1 MLNKCSNTF
10 FLFGFLACFCAVA
23 PAQQWKTDV
32 GFTKLSNELGS
43 GLPTGV
49 GVSAMFAEAEDGG
62 GNYMPNVSS
71 SNFGTKSFVYGSG
84 PSATNSHSNS
94 MSTNFFGKLGS
105 ISPDVGEDS
114 LKPVTG
120 FGAND
125 WINFGLGFATGQ
137 DPDPQPYQAS
147 NHSYIA
153 TLGGSFTEAVAV
165 DLLERLDFAINQN
178 EMTTLVGSSNST
190 NGQLP
195 ALWVHGYNCISV
207 GVTDGTHAASE
218 TAPTYLYGSGRI
230 KPEIVAPSNYT
241 SFSTPMIASAASL
254 LHESGVGTD
263 AVRTETMKAIL
274 LAGATKE
281 EFDEW
286 TRTPTQPLDLRYGAG
301 ELNVYNSYS
310 IQAGGEFDGEN
321 GLPTLPVGL
330 NGWDYEPQITVGSE
344 RVYELAVPE
353 DTILEDLSAI
363 LTWNME
369 ITDIDPSSSFFP
381 IQSLA
386 DMELTLFDSD
396 SGFQYQV
403 LDFSDSSVDNIEH
416 IYQQTLLPG
425 TYHLRVTSDMDMD
438 FGIAWRSQS
447 RSAPSLNALGR
458 KLLDGFS
465 DGGTLGDTAASD
477 DQVYSLVPSPTSNP
491 FKQKVDVIL
500 ISVADV
506 TSPSKF
512 GFRVE
517 AAMVG
522 GPQGDVLEEVKLFNF
537 TNLTWESVS
546 VVTATNADSTVKIVE
561 VDDPTRFVN
570 SQNGEVRTRLI
581 WQSPGFSGTPFDWSI
596 ELDHV
601 AWQVLD

>member
-1 MLNKCSNTF
+1 MLTKCSTTF
-10 FLFGFLACFCAVA
+10 FLFGILAGVSATVS
-23 PAQQWKTDV
+23 AQQWKTDV
-32 GFTKLSNELGS
+32 GFTQLSSELGAS
-43 GLPTGV
+43 LPTGV
-49 GVSAMFAEAEDGG
+49 GINAMFAEVENGSGD
-62 GNYMPNVSS
+62 YMPNVAS

-84 PSATNSHSNS
+84 PSATNSHSNT

-105 ISPDVGEDS
+105 IAPDVGEDA
-114 LKPVTG
+114 LNPVTG

-125 WINFGLGFATGQ
+125 WINFGLGYATAQ
-137 DPDPQPYQAS
+137 DPSPQPYHAS

-153 TLGGSFTEAVAV
+153 TLGGSFTESVAV
-165 DLLERLDFAINQN
+165 DLLERLDFSINQS

-207 GVTDGTHAASE
+207 GVTDGSHAASE
-218 TAPTYLYGSGRI
+218 TAPTYLYGNGRI
-230 KPEIVAPSNYT
+230 KPEIVAPSTYT

-254 LHESGVGTD
+254 LHESGAGTD
-263 AVRTETMKAIL
+263 AVRSETMKAIL

-281 EFDEW
+281 EFSGW
-286 TRTPTQPLDLRYGAG
+286 NRTPTQPLDLRYGAG
-301 ELNVYNSYS
+301 ELNIYNSYF

-321 GLPTLPVGL
+321 GLPAFSVGP
-330 NGWDYEPQITVGSE
+330 NGWDYEPQITVGSQ
-344 RVYELAVPE
+344 RVYEFIVPE

-369 ITDIDPSSSFFP
+369 ITDADPSSSFLP

-386 DMELTLFDSD
+386 DMGLALFDSD
-396 SGFQYQV
+396 SGFQAQV
-403 LDFSDSSVDNIEH
+403 VDSSDSSVDNIEH
-416 IYQQTLLPG
+416 IYQKALLPG
-425 TYHLRVTSDMDMD
+425 TYHLQVSTDMDMD

-465 DGGTLGDTAASD
+465 SGGSLADTAASD
-477 DQVYSLVPSPTSNP
+477 DQVYSLAPSPTSNP
-491 FKQKVDVIL
+491 YKQKVDLIL

-506 TSPSKF
+506 TNPGKL
-512 GFRVE
+512 GFRIE

-522 GPQGDVLEEVKLFNF
+522 GPEGDVLEELKLFNF
-537 TNLTWESVS
+537 NNLTWESVS
-546 VVTATNADSTVKIVE
+546 VGAATNADSIVKFIE

-570 SQNGEVRTRLI
+570 SQNGEMRARLT
-581 WQSPGFSGTPFDWSI
+581 WQSPSFAGTPFTWSI
-596 ELDHV
+596 DIDHV
-601 AWQVLD
+601 AWQSVD